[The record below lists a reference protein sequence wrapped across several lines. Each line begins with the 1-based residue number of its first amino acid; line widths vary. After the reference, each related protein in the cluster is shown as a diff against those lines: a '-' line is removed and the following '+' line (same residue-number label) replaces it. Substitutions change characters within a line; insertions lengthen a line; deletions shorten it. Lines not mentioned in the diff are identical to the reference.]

1 MSRAA
6 MAALVIA
13 VLIVGF
19 ALAQLAYRGG
29 MWMGAN

>member
-6 MAALVIA
+6 MVALIVAI
-13 VLIVGF
+13 LIVGL